1 MLVIVLDALALVRLG
16 RTLRAHFCCKL
27 ADLFLVDTL
36 DNDLVRV
43 RDIDL
48 DVRVL
53 GHGDRVREA
62 QVHDQVLT
70 FLHGSVAD
78 AVDLERLAEALGH
91 ADDHIVDQRAGQA
104 VQGAVQFVI
113 ARAGDVDG
121 VAFDRDGH
129 VRVHVVRQGALRAL
143 DGDNVAIAGDF
154 NACGNLN
161 GSSTNSRHCSVP
173 PLPHERED
181 FAADVLRTRLL
192 VGHDAL
198 RGGNDRDAEAAQDLR
213 QLVSAGVD
221 TQAGLG
227 DSAEALDGLLFAGEI
242 LQGDADD
249 ALGAVINELEALDV
263 AFLEKNFGDGLLH
276 LGIRDVH
283 GFVPSAASVADA
295 GQHIGDGIGDLHLC
309 FLLS

>member
-78 AVDLERLAEALGH
+78 AVDRERLAEALGH
-91 ADDHIVDQRAGQA
+91 ADDHVVDQRAGQA

-129 VRVHVVRQGALRAL
+129 VRVYVVRQGALRAL

-154 NACGNLN
+154 NACGDLN

-181 FAADVLRTRLL
+181 FAADVLRTRFL

-198 RGGNDRDAEAAQDLR
+198 RGGDDRDAEAAQDLR

-227 DSAEALDGLLFAGEI
+227 DSAETLDGLLFAGEI
-242 LQGDADD
+242 LQGDADHTPR
-249 ALGAVINELEALDV
+249 
-263 AFLEKNFGDGLLH
+263 KK
-276 LGIRDVH
+276 
-283 GFVPSAASVADA
+283 
-295 GQHIGDGIGDLHLC
+295 
-309 FLLS
+309 